1 MIDWNKLA
9 AFYHVV
15 QMGSFTNAAQM
26 LNVNQSCLSRHVI
39 DLETALKAQLLNR
52 SRLGITLTPKGSALF
67 SFAERTFNEQRK
79 IENRLNEIDLFEKNR
94 LTIAIAK
101 SYGLPYLTLALRD
114 FLKEHQSFHVTL
126 DEQPLREHYE
136 NYDAYIGP
144 GFVQLK
150 DYIKEP
156 LYSYSTRLYA
166 SEQYLKQM
174 GTPKTLEDLAH
185 HHLVTYKEGEDASD
199 WLSRLNKRFK
209 LCLKP
214 RLVVNSPF
222 LLLRAVESNIGIVS
236 LRDDFLVGNQK
247 LALSEIL
254 TPFASPLKEVFLIY
268 HKSKA
273 SKESLKF
280 FKKYLEVHNRLQG
293 EMR

>member
-1 MIDWNKLA
+1 MIDWNKLE

-15 QMGSFTNAAQM
+15 QMGSFTNAAQR

-39 DLETALKAQLLNR
+39 DLETTLNAQLLNR

-67 SFAERTFNEQRK
+67 SFAERAFNEQRK
-79 IENRLNEIDLFEKNR
+79 IENRLNEIDFLEKNR
-94 LTIAIAK
+94 LTIALAK

-114 FLKEHQSFHVTL
+114 FLKSHRSFSVTL
-126 DEQPLREHYE
+126 DDQPMRGHYE

-150 DYIKEP
+150 GYIKES
-156 LYSYSTRLYA
+156 LYNYRTRLYA
-166 SEQYLKQM
+166 SKQYLIQM
-174 GTPKTLEDLAH
+174 GTPETLEDLAH
-185 HHLVTYKEGEDASD
+185 HHLITQREGEDSTD
-199 WLSRLNKRFK
+199 WISRFNKKFK
-209 LCLKP
+209 LSLKP

-247 LALSEIL
+247 CVLTEIL
-254 TPFASPLKEVFLIY
+254 SASSSPLKEVFLIY
-268 HKSKA
+268 HESKA
-273 SKESLKF
+273 SKEPLKL
-280 FKKYLEVHNRLQG
+280 FKKYLEVHKRLQG
-293 EMR
+293 

>member
-1 MIDWNKLA
+1 MIDWNKLE

-39 DLETALKAQLLNR
+39 DLETALNAQLLNR

-67 SFAERTFNEQRK
+67 NFAERTFNEQRK
-79 IENRLNEIDLFEKNR
+79 IESRLIEIDLLEKNR
-94 LTIAIAK
+94 LTIALAK

-114 FLKEHQSFHVTL
+114 FLKAHQSFHVTL
-126 DEQPLREHYE
+126 DDQPLRGHYE
-136 NYDAYIGP
+136 KYDAYIGP

-150 DYIKEP
+150 GYIKEP
-156 LYSYSTRLYA
+156 LYSYRTRLYA
-166 SEQYLKQM
+166 SKQYLKQM

-185 HHLVTYKEGEDASD
+185 HHLITYKEGEEAAD
-199 WLSRLNKRFK
+199 WLSRFNKRFK
-209 LCLKP
+209 ISLKP

-222 LLLRAVESNIGIVS
+222 LLLNAVESNVGIVS

-247 LALSEIL
+247 FALTEIL

-268 HKSKA
+268 HESKT
-273 SKESLKF
+273 SKEALKL
-280 FKKYLEVHNRLQG
+280 FKKYLEVHKHL
-293 EMR
+293 